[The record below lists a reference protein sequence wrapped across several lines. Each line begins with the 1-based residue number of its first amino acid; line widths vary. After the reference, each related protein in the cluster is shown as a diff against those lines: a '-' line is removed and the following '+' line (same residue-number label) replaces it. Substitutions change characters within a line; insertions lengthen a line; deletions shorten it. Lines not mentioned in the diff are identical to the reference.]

1 MSFSS
6 ELKEN
11 LSKMANLNNKELVK
25 YELIGYLISNN
36 TTYNQK
42 IICYS
47 TVNEYNINRFSKLL
61 SNLDIL
67 NFQIALKG
75 KTYQIT
81 LPKIDSIEEIS
92 YEEQD
97 IILSTSFQ
105 EKLSKITNK
114 NTQEEMTIK
123 ALIRGIFLGSGSVNN
138 PENKYHLEMILST
151 QKSANIIKE
160 TLEKAEIH
168 IKTMQRKSG
177 FSLYLKEGEEISKLL
192 AFIGANSAVLKFEE
206 IRVLRDMK
214 NNINRKV
221 NCETANLSKTITA
234 AVKQINAIQKLQKE
248 GKFET
253 LPETLKEIAILRL
266 ENPDASLSELG
277 QMLKEPIGKSGV
289 NHRLKQLEQLSTIG
303 DVSFW

>member
-11 LSKMANLNNKELVK
+11 LSKIANLNNKELVK

-36 TTYNQK
+36 TTCHSTT
-42 IICYS
+42 ICYS

-61 SNLDIL
+61 SNLNIL

-81 LPKIDSIEEIS
+81 LPKVKFIEEIS
-92 YEEQD
+92 YEGQD
-97 IILSTSFQ
+97 ILISTDYKGKL
-105 EKLSKITNK
+105 EKIENI
-114 NTQEEMTIK
+114 NEQEEMAIK

-151 QKSANIIKE
+151 EQSAKTIKK
-160 TLEKAEIH
+160 LIEKVEIH
-168 IKTMQRKSG
+168 MKEMKRKNG
-177 FSLYLKEGEEISKLL
+177 YSLYLKEGEEISKLL

-221 NCETANLSKTITA
+221 NCETANLSKTIQA
-234 AVKQINAIQKLQKE
+234 SVKQINAIQKLQKE

-253 LPETLKEIAILRL
+253 LPEPLKEIALLRL
-266 ENPDASLSELG
+266 ENPDASLIELG

-289 NHRLKQLEQLSTIG
+289 NHRLKQLEQLG
-303 DVSFW
+303 EN